1 MFKVMSYMKGGMRI
15 AFIFCIL
22 LAVDAFYHT
31 NNVRRSNIGVKSL
44 KSVDIHSVTDSIKSL
59 NHFDTSTFYTAA
71 EQVSRYATVDKS
83 GFIGGIATGIEIA
96 IDAGHSLLNKVGV
109 QYSYGFSIA
118 LFTLL
123 IKAATLPLTITQ
135 LESTTKMQKLTP
147 LQTKITNAFPNP
159 EDEQTKNQLMAQLF
173 QAANVNPLAGC
184 FPALVQIPI
193 FISLYRALQNLVA
206 ENKLDEPFL
215 WIPDLEGPTYSSP
228 PGESLN
234 WVKSIISGTPDLGWE
249 STLAF
254 LTLPVI
260 LLISQTASQKILQPP
275 KDPNKVY
282 TDQELATQGLVNNL
296 PFIVA
301 FFSLNVPSGLAI
313 YWIINNIATTL
324 ITVAVKSNIKDED
337 MPSEVNEIMAIVERG
352 GSAAVMGGGN
362 APRGPSM
369 AQQEFRGGG
378 SSIVDDRP
386 NKSGFADVVDVDY
399 KDAPIGNDDSD
410 HASASDVNTADAI
423 STSTSVSDKNE
434 MNATPPSSVT
444 TPASNSASV
453 SSETKPKR
461 KKRTKP
467 SKKKKGK
474 Q

>member
-1 MFKVMSYMKGGMRI
+1 
-15 AFIFCIL
+15 
-22 LAVDAFYHT
+22 
-31 NNVRRSNIGVKSL
+31 
-44 KSVDIHSVTDSIKSL
+44 
-59 NHFDTSTFYTAA
+59 
-71 EQVSRYATVDKS
+71 
-83 GFIGGIATGIEIA
+83 
-96 IDAGHSLLNKVGV
+96 
-109 QYSYGFSIA
+109 
-118 LFTLL
+118 
-123 IKAATLPLTITQ
+123 
-135 LESTTKMQKLTP
+135 
-147 LQTKITNAFPNP
+147 
-159 EDEQTKNQLMAQLF
+159 MAQLF

-215 WIPDLEGPTYSSP
+215 WIPDLEGPVYSSP

-234 WVKSIISGTPDLGWE
+234 WVKSIITGTPDLGWDN
-249 STLAF
+249 TLAF
-254 LTLPVI
+254 LTLPLI

-282 TDQELATQGLVNNL
+282 TDQELATQGFVNNL

-352 GSAAVMGGGN
+352 GSSAVMGN
-362 APRGPSM
+362 TPRGPSM
-369 AQQEFRGGG
+369 AQQEFRGG
-378 SSIVDDRP
+378 SPSVVDDRP
-386 NKSGFADVVDVDY
+386 SKSGFADLDVVDVDY
-399 KDAPIGNDDSD
+399 KDATISNDDSTSD
-410 HASASDVNTADAI
+410 NDNISAVNT
-423 STSTSVSDKNE
+423 SETVS
-434 MNATPPSSVT
+434 
-444 TPASNSASV
+444 TPAPVSNNSEMKTIPPKAAAESAAP
-453 SSETKPKR
+453 TPKR